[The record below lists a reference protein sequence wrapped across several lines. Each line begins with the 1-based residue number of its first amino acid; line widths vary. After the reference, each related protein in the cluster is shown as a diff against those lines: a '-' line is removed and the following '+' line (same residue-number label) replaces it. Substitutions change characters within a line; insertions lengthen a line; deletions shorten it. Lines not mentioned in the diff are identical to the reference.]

1 MHHDYK
7 KHMIVSELWVK
18 CSLEKKTSGSI
29 MKKAF
34 IQIDYDG
41 INIKQKFLML
51 CCERTTISVSTVFY
65 Q

>member
-7 KHMIVSELWVK
+7 KHMIVCELWIK

-41 INIKQKFLML
+41 INIKQKVLMF
-51 CCERTTISVSTVFY
+51 CCERTTIGVSTVFY